1 MKRFTFVVALA
12 GACVGMAMAQSPRV
26 TKLENPL
33 NAPVLKG
40 IEAEMPVLQKNVTA
54 LTPAA
59 KFDFVKENQKRMMRK
74 PAQVATLSAPV
85 ALPATEASE
94 IGFIANWNEVEGA
107 NYYEV
112 DVYRTYQ
119 TSLDTIYNVLY
130 EDFYLTEPSTTGS
143 YYNNYLWENAYRW
156 NWGLID
162 GQLGDQCVLLP
173 NDVEAGSEL
182 DTPELDLSMGGTDET
197 GTIYLTL
204 WVEGTV
210 GDMFGVGYF
219 YYDTESESYMT
230 NTLGSIELEEA
241 SMARTYAFQEMPLS
255 QAAGFFLYTMAS
267 IGNASDVKIK
277 AVMVSQPVTAGS
289 EFTTFYNFYQTQ
301 ETSSLVFT
309 MEKGTETEGITD
321 EFMYGVFAL
330 DVNMSTGE
338 INDSSEMSNLIV
350 VGEESAVEG
359 LTAGNDKIFVHD
371 NLHVVLE
378 KPATVDVY
386 NMAGVRVMSVEGVE
400 GDNEIALPA
409 SGAYVVKAGNT
420 VAKVMK

>member
-54 LTPAA
+54 LRPAA

-74 PAQVATLSAPV
+74 PAQVAAMTAPE
-85 ALPATEASE
+85 ALPATDVSD
-94 IGFIANWNEVEGA
+94 IGFVANWNEAEGA

-156 NWGLID
+156 NWGLIN

-197 GTIYLTL
+197 GTISLTL

-219 YYDTESESYMT
+219 YYDTESEDYIANS
-230 NTLGSIELEEA
+230 LGIIELEEA
-241 SMARTYAFQEMPLS
+241 SMARIYTFEEMPLS
-255 QAAGFFLYTMAS
+255 QAAGFAFYTMAS
-267 IGNASDVKIK
+267 MGNASDVKIK
-277 AVMVSQPVTAGS
+277 IVMVSQPVAAGS

-321 EFMYGVFAL
+321 QFMYGVL
-330 DVNMSTGE
+330 LSG
-338 INDSSEMSNLIV
+338 
-350 VGEESAVEG
+350 
-359 LTAGNDKIFVHD
+359 KI
-371 NLHVVLE
+371 
-378 KPATVDVY
+378 P
-386 NMAGVRVMSVEGVE
+386 VRS
-400 GDNEIALPA
+400 
-409 SGAYVVKAGNT
+409 
-420 VAKVMK
+420 KV

>member
-1 MKRFTFVVALA
+1 
-12 GACVGMAMAQSPRV
+12 
-26 TKLENPL
+26 
-33 NAPVLKG
+33 
-40 IEAEMPVLQKNVTA
+40 
-54 LTPAA
+54 
-59 KFDFVKENQKRMMRK
+59 MRK

-94 IGFIANWNEVEGA
+94 IGFVANWNEVEGA

-112 DVYRTYQ
+112 DVYRAYQ
-119 TSLDTIYNVLY
+119 TSRDTIYDVLY
-130 EDFYLTEPSTTGS
+130 ENFYLTEPSTTGS

-156 NWGLID
+156 NWGLIN
-162 GQLGDQCVLLP
+162 GQLGNQCVLLP

-197 GTIYLTL
+197 GTISLTL

-210 GDMFGVGYF
+210 GDMFGIGYF
-219 YYDTESESYMT
+219 YYDAELDDYKTEV
-230 NTLGSIELEEA
+230 LGGVELDEA
-241 SMARTYAFQEMPLS
+241 LIARIYTFEDMPLS
-255 QAAGFFLYTMAS
+255 QAAGFFFYTMAD
-267 IGNASDVKIK
+267 IGNASDVKIRTVK
-277 AVMVSQPVTAGS
+277 VSQPVAAGS
-289 EFTTFYNFYQTQ
+289 EFTTFYNYYQTQ
-301 ETSSLVFT
+301 GTSSLVFT
-309 MEKGTETEGITD
+309 MEKDVNIEGVTD
-321 EFMYGVFAL
+321 EFMYVVYAL
-330 DVNMSTGE
+330 DVNMETGV
-338 INDSSEMSNLIV
+338 INDSSEMSNVIV

-378 KPATVDVY
+378 KPATVDIY

-409 SGAYVVKAGNT
+409 SGAYIVKAGNT

>member
-1 MKRFTFVVALA
+1 M
-12 GACVGMAMAQSPRV
+12 
-26 TKLENPL
+26 
-33 NAPVLKG
+33 
-40 IEAEMPVLQKNVTA
+40 
-54 LTPAA
+54 
-59 KFDFVKENQKRMMRK
+59 
-74 PAQVATLSAPV
+74 
-85 ALPATEASE
+85 
-94 IGFIANWNEVEGA
+94 
-107 NYYEV
+107 
-112 DVYRTYQ
+112 
-119 TSLDTIYNVLY
+119 Y

-156 NWGLID
+156 NWGLFD
-162 GQLGDQCVLLP
+162 GQLGDQCILLP

-197 GTIYLTL
+197 GTISLTL

-210 GDMFGVGYF
+210 GDMFGIGYF
-219 YYDTESESYMT
+219 YYDAESEDYKT
-230 NTLGSIELEEA
+230 EVLGGIELEEA
-241 SMARTYAFQEMPLS
+241 SMARIYTFEGMPLS

-267 IGNASDVKIK
+267 MGNTSDVKIK
-277 AVMVSQPVTAGS
+277 IVMVSQPVAAGS

-378 KPATVDVY
+378 KPATVDIY

-409 SGAYVVKAGNT
+409 SGAYIVKAGNT